1 MRKYVPLPTDP
12 TERIAEMRRRR
23 NECMTAY
30 RTRLRAER
38 ASSPE
43 ARARHDRLL
52 ISQARAQARYR
63 DNLRMKQ
70 AAAER
75 DAKNYDLIGL

>member
-12 TERIAEMRRRR
+12 TERTAEVRRRR

-30 RTRLRAER
+30 RRRLRAER

-52 ISQARAQARYR
+52 NSQARAQTRYR

-75 DAKNYDLIGL
+75 DAKNLELIGL